1 MKRGAVIFSF
11 KIILAA
17 ILAVFITS
25 QTLAQSI
32 DAPIKTIT
40 HYAEEY
46 EIGNINYA
54 QLIVYMASSSK
65 ELAEEMGAA
74 SQDHDSILKQEQLE
88 KALGKPTETTR
99 WVWVENE
106 DQERKLDNEVPAWRK
121 IIFDGRKIQ
130 VYLNA
135 WPNIRTANNED
146 KIVYRLHNDISFKS
160 QEEEIN
166 IKSEIESMKLLAQDY
181 SSNPTKE
188 NLEKLAKESVSIEQ
202 IFNNNQDK
210 NAGKCEELMDE
221 LFGSENKRSPQK
233 ILLQEINFFEG
244 DNFQAK
250 IRLEICDECEWHWI
264 NMNMWFESRGR
275 FQSPE
280 ENRDFNE
287 NSRDKYS
294 SLSNEDF
301 EEQTQKIISEVKEDI
316 EKKDYES
323 ASSKMGELRGLTEA
337 WNEKANNVGQ
347 QIEKDFRVD
356 FESMTQEERE
366 ECSKNY
372 CWIKKEQERREA
384 ENQLKNSNYEQRK
397 QFYLNLFSEYEKKES
412 YSSQEQWER
421 RLFEQFKEF
430 GEEICDNNVDDNNN
444 QQVDCSELQCGG
456 KLCGYGTVTI
466 TDETNSTH
474 EEKRELYCIQ
484 GSCQAKQEA
493 VELNKTACGNNIC
506 EENEQETCSTDC
518 AICAPQEALECAGT
532 VIFSGKDA
540 NSCALEPICLTE
552 DLSCETDND
561 CADPLCGD
569 SSCVEGTCQL
579 AQLTECRE
587 AECTDGA
594 EKIQDCV
601 SGEKIVVEKCI
612 EGLWKSTEL
621 KCEVAQGEIQELT
634 EEVVGNVCTVKS
646 DCGNENDVCSNG
658 KCITIPETIHVEEDV
673 QEQEDIENEERQEE
687 PQENEQEVQQSPDN
701 NEQEKEET
709 QNQNEEREVQPQE
722 SPEANEETAPIT
734 GNTAFYFFSSL
745 LNGFATEGEE
755 TPAEES
761 QESQQT
767 SNEGSNVVNSENQE
781 QRSTEGFIQQSP
793 ENNEENFEEQENRE
807 NQDGER
813 ENENRE
819 NQQREEERGQECSE
833 RCGRECYDGK
843 VRPCVEKYIRDQ
855 CGNELKCN
863 IDEVRVAGEE
873 ACKSNTEIES
883 CVSECSDKCLAGENT
898 RIESNQ
904 KDEHKEEKFVFT
916 VGGACRQEQ
925 ERLESSIWFG
935 GWGEDFRDFHLVKEK
950 YFTHGS
956 GDWCEREYNNL
967 ITQRQELEKSMNE
980 EFASWFFEK
989 YVANSAEDWEKH
1001 ISGIFDLYWRD
1012 VDISRQ
1018 LAEKSQCLGKNEL
1031 PPHNLI
1037 NLKYETEYGKIEFWE
1052 EIKTVPASS
1061 IYGGAQNNPD
1071 KEQDNEEVQLIS
1083 PYMKTY
1089 LFPSRDFFKL
1099 EMKKA
1104 MEAHRIP
1111 GPSEKEV
1118 RNTPTQEQKQRL
1130 IEDDAIERIREFN
1143 NEFGENIVIQFKDTQ
1158 TGEVAF

>member
-121 IIFDGRKIQ
+121 IIFDGKKIQ

-166 IKSEIESMKLLAQDY
+166 IKSEIESIKLLAQDY
-181 SSNPTKE
+181 SSNPAKE

-233 ILLQEINFFEG
+233 ILLQEINFLEG

-397 QFYLNLFSEYEKKES
+397 QFYLNLFSEYEKKET
-412 YSSQEQWER
+412 YSKQEQWEQK
-421 RLFEQFKEF
+421 LLQEFKEF
-430 GEEICDNNVDDNNN
+430 GEEICSNNVDDNNN
-444 QQVDCSELQCGG
+444 QQIDCSDQQCGG
-456 KLCGYGTVTI
+456 KLCGYDTIAI
-466 TDETNSTH
+466 TDETNNTH

-484 GSCQAKQEA
+484 SACQAKTEIIA
-493 VELNKTACGNNIC
+493 ENISICGNNIC
-506 EENEQETCSTDC
+506 EEKEQETCATDC
-518 AICAPQEALECAGT
+518 AVCQQHEALECSGT
-532 VIFSGKDA
+532 VIFSGQDA
-540 NSCALEPICLTE
+540 NSCALAPICLTE
-552 DLSCETDND
+552 NTVCETDND

-579 AQLTECRE
+579 VQLTECRE
-587 AECTDGA
+587 PECLDGS
-594 EKIQDCV
+594 EKVQNCA
-601 SGEKIVVEKCI
+601 SGDKIVTEKCI
-612 EGLWKSTEL
+612 EGLWKSTSL
-621 KCEVAQGEIQELT
+621 KCQEATQGEVQEIA
-634 EEVVGNVCTVKS
+634 EEIVGNECTVKS

-658 KCITIPETIHVEEDV
+658 KCVTIPEIIREENPIEEENQETQGDEDTQESEEEQAEERFDEQGEEQADIQQSPDNEQGNQQEEPSEV
-673 QEQEDIENEERQEE
+673 IEGQTGEQSPPVTGNAVFYFFSSLINGFVAEGEETPSEESQEQTQQEENEPQEG
-687 PQENEQEVQQSPDN
+687 PQENEQEVQQSPD
-701 NEQEKEET
+701 
-709 QNQNEEREVQPQE
+709 
-722 SPEANEETAPIT
+722 SPE
-734 GNTAFYFFSSL
+734 F
-745 LNGFATEGEE
+745 
-755 TPAEES
+755 
-761 QESQQT
+761 QD
-767 SNEGSNVVNSENQE
+767 
-781 QRSTEGFIQQSP
+781 
-793 ENNEENFEEQENRE
+793 
-807 NQDGER
+807 DGER
-813 ENENRE
+813 RE
-819 NQQREEERGQECSE
+819 
-833 RCGRECYDGK
+833 
-843 VRPCVEKYIRDQ
+843 
-855 CGNELKCN
+855 
-863 IDEVRVAGEE
+863 
-873 ACKSNTEIES
+873 
-883 CVSECSDKCLAGENT
+883 
-898 RIESNQ
+898 
-904 KDEHKEEKFVFT
+904 
-916 VGGACRQEQ
+916 
-925 ERLESSIWFG
+925 
-935 GWGEDFRDFHLVKEK
+935 
-950 YFTHGS
+950 
-956 GDWCEREYNNL
+956 
-967 ITQRQELEKSMNE
+967 
-980 EFASWFFEK
+980 
-989 YVANSAEDWEKH
+989 
-1001 ISGIFDLYWRD
+1001 
-1012 VDISRQ
+1012 
-1018 LAEKSQCLGKNEL
+1018 
-1031 PPHNLI
+1031 
-1037 NLKYETEYGKIEFWE
+1037 
-1052 EIKTVPASS
+1052 
-1061 IYGGAQNNPD
+1061 QND
-1071 KEQDNEEVQLIS
+1071 
-1083 PYMKTY
+1083 
-1089 LFPSRDFFKL
+1089 R
-1099 EMKKA
+1099 
-1104 MEAHRIP
+1104 
-1111 GPSEKEV
+1111 
-1118 RNTPTQEQKQRL
+1118 
-1130 IEDDAIERIREFN
+1130 
-1143 NEFGENIVIQFKDTQ
+1143 
-1158 TGEVAF
+1158 